1 MLARHCAGA
10 GMSAQAAVQHWLKA
24 IKRGE
29 ARVHYSEV
37 FAQIDAGMGQLTSLR
52 PFLRARQSGGGEFG
66 SVAAPKDGGRRYCLG
81 NAGEDVEFA
90 LEYG

>member
-10 GMSAQAAVQHWLKA
+10 GMSAQAVQHWLKA

-29 ARVHYSEV
+29 ARAQHSEV
-37 FAQIDAGMGQLTSLR
+37 FAQMDAGMGVLTSLR
-52 PFLRARQSGGGEFG
+52 TLLHIDQSGGGEFG
-66 SVAAPKDGGRRYCLG
+66 SAVASKDGSRRHCLG

>member
-1 MLARHCAGA
+1 
-10 GMSAQAAVQHWLKA
+10 MSAQAVQHWLKA

-29 ARVHYSEV
+29 ARAQYSEV

-52 PFLRARQSGGGEFG
+52 TLLHIDQSGGGEFG
-66 SVAAPKDGGRRYCLG
+66 SVVASKDGSRRHCLG
-81 NAGEDVEFA
+81 NAAEDVEFA